1 MGDVEIIKHYS
12 TEEREET
19 YPHKNSDVSSFL
31 LVSSSVILPCQDARS
46 RQRHCVYVCV
56 VWQVGQHM
64 PIIYPGCCWTGHT
77 TKLCLSSSESIGFD
91 IYSLPGFYESCR
103 NLIMSETFIP
113 DLNLDEVHQHV

>member
-12 TEEREET
+12 TEETEET
-19 YPHKNSDVSSFL
+19 YPQKNSDVSSFL
-31 LVSSSVILPCQDARS
+31 LVSSSVILPCHNAHS
-46 RQRHCVYVCV
+46 RQRHCAYICV

-64 PIIYPGCCWTGHT
+64 PVIYPDCCWTGHT